1 MAGNNVNILHV
12 NLTEGLV
19 DEVAGHLKK
28 INAVTPREKEA
39 KWEAQEFIKLF
50 QSSQLSELRKA
61 FE

>member
-39 KWEAQEFIKLF
+39 KWNL
-50 QSSQLSELRKA
+50 
-61 FE
+61 